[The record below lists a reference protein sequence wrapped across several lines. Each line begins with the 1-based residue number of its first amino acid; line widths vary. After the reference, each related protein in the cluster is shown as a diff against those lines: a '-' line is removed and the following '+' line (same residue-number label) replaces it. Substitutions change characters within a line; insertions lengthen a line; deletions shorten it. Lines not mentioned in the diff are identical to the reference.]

1 MRIMGVDPGTVV
13 CGYGIVDDQEGE
25 MSLITCS
32 AVKCRPR
39 SSMGERLLVVYLELS
54 RTAREF
60 APDEMAIET
69 PFVGENVKSALA
81 VGKAQA
87 MALLVAAEQ
96 NIPCFEYSPARVKQ
110 NVSDYGAST
119 KEQMQEMVK
128 LLLGLDEAPQPHD
141 AADAL
146 AVAICHLREAKLR
159 EMIKHSGG

>member
-1 MRIMGVDPGTVV
+1 MRIMGVDPGTIV
-13 CGYGIVDDQEGE
+13 CGYGIIDDQDGE
-25 MSLITCS
+25 MSLITCN
-32 AVKCRPR
+32 AVKCQPR
-39 SSMGERLLVVYLELS
+39 SPIGERLLVIYRELS
-54 RTAREF
+54 GAARKF
-60 APDEMAIET
+60 MPDEMAIET

-87 MALLVAAEQ
+87 IALLVAAEQ
-96 NIPCFEYSPARVKQ
+96 TIPCYEYSPARVKQ

-128 LLLGLDEAPQPHD
+128 LLLDLEEVPEPHD

-159 EMIKHSGG
+159 EMIEQSKG